1 MEAQAVESAELPSS
15 PPIAAASRK
24 PRVLLVEDDPDMRR
38 LVSFMLEKDGCE
50 VIQAASGVGLFAGIE
65 CTIWSEPEDSYDL
78 IVSDIQMPD
87 LTALDV
93 LSGLPE
99 RSRGIPIV
107 LMTAYGSPE
116 VRTKARAL
124 GAVAFLDKPFEWD
137 TLRMAVHNAL
147 ARQ

>member
-1 MEAQAVESAELPSS
+1 MEAQAVETMDLLGT
-15 PPIAAASRK
+15 PPIAVAPRK

-50 VIQAASGVGLFAGIE
+50 VIQAGSGVGLFAGIQ
-65 CTIWSEPEDSYDL
+65 CTIWSEPSDAYDV

-87 LTALDV
+87 ITALEV

-116 VRTKARAL
+116 LRTRARAL

-137 TLRMAVHNAL
+137 TLRMAVQNAL
-147 ARQ
+147 ARH